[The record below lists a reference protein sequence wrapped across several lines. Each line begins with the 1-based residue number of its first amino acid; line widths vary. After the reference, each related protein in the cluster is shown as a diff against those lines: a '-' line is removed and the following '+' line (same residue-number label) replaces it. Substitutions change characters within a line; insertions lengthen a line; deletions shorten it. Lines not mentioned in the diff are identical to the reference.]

1 MPPHRAERFLT
12 DTGIAPELVAAYR
25 ATEYRVGSGR
35 DAFVLRIDARSE
47 PLARLYGA
55 CGASCAAFMT
65 ACNPHSR
72 VQAAEAN
79 RAAIARLRE
88 VLGASACRLIEGAGV
103 DPSGVWPAEA
113 SVLAL
118 GLGLEDAKA
127 LGRRFDQN
135 AIVWAAADAIPR
147 LVLLR

>member
-1 MPPHRAERFLT
+1 LPPHRAERFLT
-12 DTGIAPELVAAYR
+12 DTGITPELVAAYR
-25 ATEYRVGSGR
+25 ATEYRVGSGV
-35 DAFVLRIDARSE
+35 DAFVLRIDVRSE
-47 PLARLYGA
+47 PLARLYAA
-55 CGASCAAFMT
+55 CGVRCAAFMT

-72 VQAAEAN
+72 AQTTEAN
-79 RAAIARLRE
+79 RAALARLRE
-88 VLGASACRLIEGAGV
+88 ALGANAYRLIEAAGV
-103 DPSGVWPAEA
+103 DPSGVWPAET